1 MSLSDPSAVPD
12 AASVTRNRL
21 VLVVYTSAI
30 FVSALLLFSVQPLFT
45 KMVLPRLGGS
55 PAVWSVAMVF
65 FQSLLLGG
73 YAYAHYLMQLRNRML
88 PVVIHLVLLVVAL
101 LTLPLSIAGGWGEPP
116 TSGYAFWL
124 LGLFAVSIGLP
135 FFALAAN
142 NPLLQAWFVRTG
154 HPNGPDPYFLYASS
168 NIGSFLALLSY
179 PVLLEPMFTLR
190 TQNLIWTGGYGL
202 LIVLIA
208 ACGVLLLRSPVMAVA
223 DVGAEAIDAPAP
235 PWILRARWIF
245 LAAVPSGL
253 LIAVTAHISTDV
265 AAAPLL
271 WVLPLS
277 LYLLTWVLV
286 FQSRPL
292 LPHKWILLLQPLAIA
307 GVIVL
312 LAVGGEQNL
321 LLTLG
326 GHQLCFF
333 VIAMACH
340 GELARTRPA
349 AKYLTGFYVAL
360 SFGGMV
366 GGLFAGLIAPFTFS
380 WIAEYPILLACAA
393 LCRPPGG
400 NERLARWSNW
410 YWPLLAVLAVALIAP
425 TYNTGKVFTWLDTNR
440 VWVIGA
446 VGVLSALLALGLN
459 ANRWKIFATVAVAL
473 ALIRAYPSDDGR
485 VETVRSFF
493 GVHKIVVTS
502 NGQYHVLMHGTT
514 IYGAEKYQNDDGTP
528 VTGRPEPITYYHKD
542 GGIGQAIAA
551 MRERKGGPLRVAV
564 IGLGSGTL
572 ACASEPGETWKF
584 FEIDQTMVDT
594 AKDPKYFTYI
604 SKCEPDMK
612 PVIGDARLTFAKEAA
627 GTLRPD
633 HRRRLF
639 VGCDPDPSRDRGGD
653 GDLQG
658 QAGAA
663 GRCGDACVQPASR
676 TGQRRGRHRRRQRS
690 QELGLQRGYQPRRGI
705 HLLDHGGGLG
715 ARGGRCRQA
724 GVVGPM
730 GTDRSRRQPAGL
742 DRRLLQRARRGVAA
756 AEEGRGVSLKRT
768 IRRLVRNHSRLSLLA
783 ARHDQPETI
792 VKKLALSFMA
802 GAGALLA
809 TSAFA
814 APLSNGLTA
823 LPDSNIE
830 QVRMVC
836 NENGRCWR
844 ERSERRVIV
853 REFLR

>member
-1 MSLSDPSAVPD
+1 MSLPTPP
-12 AASVTRNRL
+12 AADQTSVSRNRL
-21 VLVVYTSAI
+21 ILIVYTAAI
-30 FVSALLLFSVQPLFT
+30 FTSALLLFSVQPLFT

-73 YAYAHYLMQLRNRML
+73 YAYAHYLMQIRNRIV
-88 PVVIHLVLLVVAL
+88 PVAVHLVLLTIAL

-179 PVLLEPMFTLR
+179 PVLLEPIFTLR
-190 TQNLIWTGGYGL
+190 TQNLIWTGLYGVLIL
-202 LIVLIA
+202 LIGS
-208 ACGVLLLRSPVMAVA
+208 CGALLLRSPAIVVVEQND
-223 DVGAEAIDAPAP
+223 DVDAPAP
-235 PWILRARWIF
+235 DWVLRARWIF

-292 LPHKWILLLQPLAIA
+292 LPHKFVLMLQPLAIA

-326 GHQLCFF
+326 GHLLCFF

-349 AKYLTGFYVAL
+349 SKYLTGFYVAL

-366 GGLFAGLIAPFTFS
+366 GGLFAGLIAPYTFS
-380 WIAEYPILLACAA
+380 WIAEYPILVALAV
-393 LCRPPGG
+393 LCRPPAD
-400 NERLARWSNW
+400 ERLSHWSRW
-410 YWPLLAVLAVALIAP
+410 YWLLLAAAAVALIAP
-425 TYNTGKVFTWLDTNR
+425 IYSGGKVFSWLDDHR
-440 VWVIGA
+440 VYVISA
-446 VGVLSALLALGLN
+446 VAIAGMVLAILLKADRAKLAGIVILAL
-459 ANRWKIFATVAVAL
+459 V
-473 ALIRAYPSDDGR
+473 LIRAYPSDDGR

-493 GVHKIVVTS
+493 GVHKIVVTP

-514 IYGAEKYQNDDGTP
+514 IHGAEKFRNDDGSP
-528 VTGRPEPITYYHKD
+528 VTGRPEAITYYHKD

-551 MRERKGGPLRVAV
+551 IRERKGGPIRVAV

-572 ACASEPGETWKF
+572 TCASQPGEDWKF

-594 AKDPKYFTYI
+594 ARDPKYFTFI
-604 SKCEPDMK
+604 QNCEPNLK
-612 PVIGDARLTFAKEAA
+612 PVIGDARLTFAKE
-627 GTLRPD
+627 PD
-633 HRRRLF
+633 GVYDLIIVDAYSSDAIPIHLATEEAMEIYKQKLAPHGAVAMHVSNRHLELSSVVVGIADANDLKSWVYSEDSGRDNEYIFSTSVVVSAREEADVGAIASSDKWALTEAEDHQRVWTDDYSNVLGAVWRRL
-639 VGCDPDPSRDRGGD
+639 RDG
-653 GDLQG
+653 
-658 QAGAA
+658 
-663 GRCGDACVQPASR
+663 
-676 TGQRRGRHRRRQRS
+676 
-690 QELGLQRGYQPRRGI
+690 
-705 HLLDHGGGLG
+705 
-715 ARGGRCRQA
+715 
-724 GVVGPM
+724 
-730 GTDRSRRQPAGL
+730 
-742 DRRLLQRARRGVAA
+742 
-756 AEEGRGVSLKRT
+756 
-768 IRRLVRNHSRLSLLA
+768 
-783 ARHDQPETI
+783 
-792 VKKLALSFMA
+792 
-802 GAGALLA
+802 
-809 TSAFA
+809 
-814 APLSNGLTA
+814 
-823 LPDSNIE
+823 E
-830 QVRMVC
+830 Q
-836 NENGRCWR
+836 
-844 ERSERRVIV
+844 
-853 REFLR
+853 

>member
-1 MSLSDPSAVPD
+1 MSSPDPSVVTDQP
-12 AASVTRNRL
+12 AASRNRL
-21 VLVVYTSAI
+21 VLIAYTSAI

-73 YAYAHYLMQLRNRML
+73 YAYAHYLMQLRNRL
-88 PVVIHLVLLVVAL
+88 IPVVVHLVLLAVAL
-101 LTLPLSIAGGWGEPP
+101 LTLPLAIASGWGEPP

-190 TQNLIWTGGYGL
+190 TQNLIWTSGYGL

-208 ACGVLLLRSPVMAVA
+208 ACGVLLLRSPATAAVDVLA
-223 DVGAEAIDAPAP
+223 DDADAPP
-235 PWILRARWIF
+235 PAWMLRARWIF

-292 LPHKWILLLQPLAIA
+292 LRHTWILMVQPVAIA
-307 GVIVL
+307 GIIVL

-333 VIAMACH
+333 IIAMACH

-360 SFGGMV
+360 SFGGML
-366 GGLFAGLIAPFTFS
+366 GGLFAGLIAPFAFS
-380 WIAEYPILLACAA
+380 WVAEYPILLALAA

-400 NERLARWSNW
+400 NERLPRWSRW
-410 YWPLLAVLAVALIAP
+410 YWPFLAVLAVALIAP
-425 TYNTGKVFTWLDTNR
+425 SWSNGKVMMWLDEYR
-440 VWVIGA
+440 VWMIGA

-459 ANRWKIFATVAVAL
+459 ANRWKIFATVVVAL
-473 ALIRAYPSDDGR
+473 VLIRAYPSDDGR

-493 GVHKIVVTS
+493 GVHKIVVTP

-514 IYGAEKYQNDDGTP
+514 IHGAQKFRNDDGSP

-542 GGIGQAIAA
+542 GGIGQAITAI
-551 MRERKGGPLRVAV
+551 RERKGGPLRVAV

-572 ACASEPGETWKF
+572 TCASEPGETWKF
-584 FEIDQTMVDT
+584 FEIDQSMVDT
-594 AKDPKYFTYI
+594 ARDPKYFTYI
-604 SKCEPDMK
+604 RNCEPDLK
-612 PVIGDARLTFAKEAA
+612 PVIGDARLTFAREPDGIYDLIIVDAYSSDAIPIHLATEEAMA
-627 GTLRPD
+627 IYKDKLAPQGAVLMHVSNRHLELASVVVGIAEENDLKSWVYSEDSNRDNEYIFATEVVISAREEADVGKLASSEQWVLTEADETQRVWTD
-633 HRRRLF
+633 DYSNVLGAVWRRL
-639 VGCDPDPSRDRGGD
+639 RDG
-653 GDLQG
+653 
-658 QAGAA
+658 
-663 GRCGDACVQPASR
+663 
-676 TGQRRGRHRRRQRS
+676 
-690 QELGLQRGYQPRRGI
+690 
-705 HLLDHGGGLG
+705 
-715 ARGGRCRQA
+715 
-724 GVVGPM
+724 
-730 GTDRSRRQPAGL
+730 
-742 DRRLLQRARRGVAA
+742 
-756 AEEGRGVSLKRT
+756 
-768 IRRLVRNHSRLSLLA
+768 
-783 ARHDQPETI
+783 
-792 VKKLALSFMA
+792 
-802 GAGALLA
+802 
-809 TSAFA
+809 
-814 APLSNGLTA
+814 
-823 LPDSNIE
+823 E
-830 QVRMVC
+830 Q
-836 NENGRCWR
+836 
-844 ERSERRVIV
+844 
-853 REFLR
+853 

>member
-1 MSLSDPSAVPD
+1 MTSPDLSAVTD
-12 AASVTRNRL
+12 RTSARRNRL
-21 VLVVYTSAI
+21 VLVVYTAAI

-73 YAYAHYLMQLRNRML
+73 YAYAHYLMQIRNRMI
-88 PVVIHLVLLVVAL
+88 PVAVHLVLLVIAL
-101 LTLPLSIAGGWGEPP
+101 LTLPLSIASGWGEPP

-202 LIVLIA
+202 LIVLIG
-208 ACGVLLLRSPVMAVA
+208 ACGVLLLRSPATAAV
-223 DVGAEAIDAPAP
+223 DTLAEDIDTPAPA
-235 PWILRARWIF
+235 WVLRARWIF

-292 LPHKWILLLQPLAIA
+292 LPHKWMLRLQPLAIA
-307 GVIVL
+307 GVIAL

-366 GGLFAGLIAPFTFS
+366 GGLFAGLIAPFAFS
-380 WIAEYPILLACAA
+380 WVAEYPILLALAA

-400 NERLARWSNW
+400 AERLPRWSGW
-410 YWPLLAVLAVALIAP
+410 YWPFLAVLAVALIAP
-425 TYNTGKVFTWLDTNR
+425 AYSEANILTKLMAWLGEYR
-440 VWVIGA
+440 VWVIGG
-446 VGVLSALLALGLN
+446 VGVLSALLALGFN
-459 ANRWKIFATVAVAL
+459 ANRWKIFATVVVAL
-473 ALIRAYPSDDGR
+473 VLIRAYPSDDGR

-493 GVHKIVVTS
+493 GVHKIVVTPH
-502 NGQYHVLMHGTT
+502 GQYHVLMHGTT
-514 IYGAEKYQNDDGTP
+514 IHGAQKFQNDDGTP

-542 GGIGQAIAA
+542 GGIGQAISAI
-551 MRERKGGPLRVAV
+551 RERKGAPLRVAV

-572 ACASEPGETWKF
+572 TCAAEPGETWKF
-584 FEIDQTMVDT
+584 FEIDQSMVDT
-594 AKDPKYFTYI
+594 ARDPKYFTYI
-604 SKCEPDMK
+604 QNCAPDLK
-612 PVIGDARLTFAKEAA
+612 PVIGDARLTFAREPDGIYDLIIVDAYSSDAIPIHLATEEAMKIYKA
-627 GTLRPD
+627 KLAPQGAVVMHVSNRHLELSSVVVGIAEANDLKSWVYSEDSGRDNEYIFATSVVVSAREEADVGKLASSDQWAETEADENQRVWTD
-633 HRRRLF
+633 DYSNVLGAVWRRL
-639 VGCDPDPSRDRGGD
+639 RDG
-653 GDLQG
+653 
-658 QAGAA
+658 
-663 GRCGDACVQPASR
+663 
-676 TGQRRGRHRRRQRS
+676 
-690 QELGLQRGYQPRRGI
+690 
-705 HLLDHGGGLG
+705 
-715 ARGGRCRQA
+715 
-724 GVVGPM
+724 
-730 GTDRSRRQPAGL
+730 
-742 DRRLLQRARRGVAA
+742 
-756 AEEGRGVSLKRT
+756 
-768 IRRLVRNHSRLSLLA
+768 
-783 ARHDQPETI
+783 
-792 VKKLALSFMA
+792 
-802 GAGALLA
+802 
-809 TSAFA
+809 
-814 APLSNGLTA
+814 
-823 LPDSNIE
+823 E
-830 QVRMVC
+830 Q
-836 NENGRCWR
+836 
-844 ERSERRVIV
+844 
-853 REFLR
+853 

>member
-1 MSLSDPSAVPD
+1 MSSEPSA
-12 AASVTRNRL
+12 SRNRL
-21 VLVVYTSAI
+21 VLVVYTAAI

-73 YAYAHYLMQLRNRML
+73 YAYAHLLMKLNSRVV
-88 PVVIHLVLLVVAL
+88 PVAVHLVLLVVAL
-101 LTLPLSIAGGWGEPP
+101 LTLPLTIRSSWGEPP
-116 TSGYAFWL
+116 TSGYALWL

-154 HPNGPDPYFLYASS
+154 HPSGPDPYFLYASS

-190 TQNLIWTGGYGL
+190 TQNLIWTCGYGL

-208 ACGVLLLRSPVMAVA
+208 GCGVLLLRSPASAAALNMPVDDAN
-223 DVGAEAIDAPAP
+223 APAP
-235 PWILRARWIF
+235 SWGLRARWIF

-292 LPHKWILLLQPLAIA
+292 LPHKWMLLAQPLAIA
-307 GVIVL
+307 GVVIL
-312 LAVGGEQNL
+312 LAFGGEQNL

-333 VIAMACH
+333 IIAMACH

-349 AKYLTGFYVAL
+349 ARYLTGFYVAL

-380 WIAEYPILLACAA
+380 WIAEYPILLALAA

-400 NERLARWSNW
+400 AERLPRWSAW
-410 YWPLLAVLAVALIAP
+410 YWPFLAVLAAALIAP
-425 TYNTGKVFTWLDTNR
+425 SYLTGDVFNWFDDHR

-446 VGVLSALLALGLN
+446 VGVLSALLALALN
-459 ANRWKIFATVAVAL
+459 ANRWKIFATVVVAL
-473 ALIRAYPSDDGR
+473 VVLRAYPSDDGR

-493 GVHKIVVTS
+493 GVHKIVVTP

-514 IYGAEKYQNDDGTP
+514 IHGAEKFKNDDGTP
-528 VTGRPEPITYYHKD
+528 VTGKPEPISYYYKD
-542 GGIGQAIAA
+542 GGIGRAITAIRA
-551 MRERKGGPLRVAV
+551 RKGALLKVAV

-572 ACASEPGETWKF
+572 TCAAVPGEDWRF
-584 FEIDQTMVDT
+584 FEIDQSMVET
-594 AKDPKYFTYI
+594 ARDPKYFTYI
-604 SKCEPDMK
+604 QSCEPNLK
-612 PVIGDARLTFAKEAA
+612 PVIGDARLTFAKE
-627 GTLRPD
+627 PD
-633 HRRRLF
+633 GAYDLIIVDAYSSDAIPIHLATEEAMAIYKEKLAPQGAVVMHVSNRHLELASVVVGIADANDMKSWVYSEDSGRDNEYIFSTSVVVSAREDADVGKLASSDVWIETDANEKQRVWTDDYSNVLGAVYRRL
-639 VGCDPDPSRDRGGD
+639 RDG
-653 GDLQG
+653 
-658 QAGAA
+658 
-663 GRCGDACVQPASR
+663 
-676 TGQRRGRHRRRQRS
+676 
-690 QELGLQRGYQPRRGI
+690 
-705 HLLDHGGGLG
+705 
-715 ARGGRCRQA
+715 
-724 GVVGPM
+724 
-730 GTDRSRRQPAGL
+730 
-742 DRRLLQRARRGVAA
+742 
-756 AEEGRGVSLKRT
+756 
-768 IRRLVRNHSRLSLLA
+768 
-783 ARHDQPETI
+783 
-792 VKKLALSFMA
+792 
-802 GAGALLA
+802 
-809 TSAFA
+809 
-814 APLSNGLTA
+814 
-823 LPDSNIE
+823 E
-830 QVRMVC
+830 Q
-836 NENGRCWR
+836 
-844 ERSERRVIV
+844 
-853 REFLR
+853 

>member
-1 MSLSDPSAVPD
+1 MTSPD
-12 AASVTRNRL
+12 ASVVTGQPAAGRNRL
-21 VLVVYTSAI
+21 GLVGYTAAI
-30 FVSALLLFSVQPLFT
+30 FVSALLLFSLQPLFT
-45 KMVLPRLGGS
+45 RMVLPRLGGS

-73 YAYAHYLMQLRNRML
+73 YAYAHYLMHVQSRLI
-88 PVVIHLVLLVVAL
+88 PVAVHLVLLVTAL
-101 LTLPLSIAGGWGEPP
+101 LTLPLSIASGWGEPP
-116 TSGYAFWL
+116 SSGYAFWL

-142 NPLLQAWFVRTG
+142 NPLLQAWFVRSG
-154 HPNGPDPYFLYASS
+154 HPDGPDPYFLYASS

-202 LIVLIA
+202 LIALIA
-208 ACGVLLLRSPVMAVA
+208 GCGALLLRSPASAAV
-223 DVGAEAIDAPAP
+223 DVLARNSDAPP
-235 PWILRARWIF
+235 PAWMLRARWIF

-292 LPHKWILLLQPLAIA
+292 LPHKWVLMAQPAAIA
-307 GVIVL
+307 GIIVL

-326 GHQLCFF
+326 GHQVCFF

-380 WIAEYPILLACAA
+380 WIAEYPILLALAA

-400 NERLARWSNW
+400 DERFARWSRW
-410 YWPLLAVLAVALIAP
+410 YWPFLAVLAVVLIAP
-425 TYNTGKVFTWLDTNR
+425 VYSDGKLTAAFMGWLDDNR

-459 ANRWKIFATVAVAL
+459 ANRWKIFATVAL
-473 ALIRAYPSDDGR
+473 ALILIRVYPADDGR

-493 GVHKIVVTS
+493 GVHKIVVTP

-514 IYGAEKYQNDDGTP
+514 IHGAQKFNNDDGTP
-528 VTGRPEPITYYHKD
+528 VTGRPEPISYYHKD
-542 GGIGQAIAA
+542 GGIGRAISAV
-551 MRERKGGPLRVAV
+551 RERKGAPLRVAV

-572 ACASEPGETWKF
+572 TCASEPGESWKF
-584 FEIDQTMVDT
+584 FEIDQSMVDT
-594 AKDPKYFTYI
+594 ARGPKYFNYI
-604 SKCEPDMK
+604 QNCEPDLK
-612 PVIGDARLTFAKEAA
+612 PVIGDARLTFAREPDGIYDLIIVDAYSSDAIPIHLATREAMA
-627 GTLRPD
+627 IYKQKLAPQGAVVMHVSNRHLELSSVIVGIAAANDLKSWVYSEDSNRDSEYIFATSVVVCAREEADVGKLASSDVWELTEADKSQRVWTD
-633 HRRRLF
+633 DYSNVLGAVYRRL
-639 VGCDPDPSRDRGGD
+639 RDG
-653 GDLQG
+653 
-658 QAGAA
+658 
-663 GRCGDACVQPASR
+663 
-676 TGQRRGRHRRRQRS
+676 
-690 QELGLQRGYQPRRGI
+690 
-705 HLLDHGGGLG
+705 
-715 ARGGRCRQA
+715 
-724 GVVGPM
+724 
-730 GTDRSRRQPAGL
+730 
-742 DRRLLQRARRGVAA
+742 
-756 AEEGRGVSLKRT
+756 
-768 IRRLVRNHSRLSLLA
+768 
-783 ARHDQPETI
+783 
-792 VKKLALSFMA
+792 
-802 GAGALLA
+802 
-809 TSAFA
+809 
-814 APLSNGLTA
+814 
-823 LPDSNIE
+823 E
-830 QVRMVC
+830 Q
-836 NENGRCWR
+836 
-844 ERSERRVIV
+844 
-853 REFLR
+853 

>member
-1 MSLSDPSAVPD
+1 MTSTDMSVSADQPSE
-12 AASVTRNRL
+12 SRNRL
-21 VLVVYTSAI
+21 VLVVYTAAI

-73 YAYAHYLMQLRNRML
+73 YAYAHFLMQLRNRTL
-88 PVVIHLVLLVVAL
+88 PVAIHLALLAVAM
-101 LTLPLSIAGGWGEPP
+101 LTLPLSIASGWGDPP
-116 TSGYAFWL
+116 TSGYALWL

-190 TQNLIWTGGYGL
+190 TQNLIWAGCYGL

-208 ACGVLLLRSPVMAVA
+208 TCGVLLLRSPAKA
-223 DVGAEAIDAPAP
+223 AELNLAPDDREVPAP
-235 PWILRARWIF
+235 SWILRARWIF

-292 LPHKWILLLQPLAIA
+292 LPHKFMLMLQPLAIM
-307 GVIVL
+307 GVILL
-312 LAVGGEQNL
+312 LAIGGEQNL

-360 SFGGMV
+360 SFGGMI
-366 GGLFAGLIAPFTFS
+366 GGLFTGLIAPFTFS
-380 WIAEYPILLACAA
+380 WVAEYPILVALAV
-393 LCRPPGG
+393 LCRPPAD
-400 NERLARWSNW
+400 ERWPQWTRWF
-410 YWPLLAVLAVALIAP
+410 WPLLAIAAVALIAP
-425 TYNTGKVFTWLDTNR
+425 SYSSGKIFTWLDTNR
-440 VWVIGA
+440 VYVVGA
-446 VGVLSALLALGLN
+446 VAVLSMILAILLKADRWKLTAVVTLAL
-459 ANRWKIFATVAVAL
+459 V
-473 ALIRAYPSDDGR
+473 LIRMYPPDEGR

-493 GVHKIVVTS
+493 GVHKIVVTP

-514 IYGAEKYQNDDGTP
+514 IHGAEKFKNDDGTP
-528 VTGRPEPITYYHKD
+528 VTGQPEPITYYYRD
-542 GGIGQAIAA
+542 GGIGQAIRAI
-551 MRERKGGPLRVAV
+551 RERKGAPLRVAV

-572 ACASEPGETWKF
+572 ACASEPGEEWKY

-594 AKDPKYFTYI
+594 ARDPKYFTYI
-604 SKCEPDMK
+604 QVCEPNMQ
-612 PVIGDARLTFAKEAA
+612 PVIGDARLTFAREPDGVYDLIIVDAYSSDAIPVHLATEEAMEIYKSKLA
-627 GTLRPD
+627 PQGAVVMHVSNRHLE
-633 HRRRLF
+633 LSSVV
-639 VGCDPDPSRDRGGD
+639 VGIADANDLKSWVYSEDSGRDSEYIFSTSVVVSAREETDVGK
-653 GDLQG
+653 L
-658 QAGAA
+658 
-663 GRCGDACVQPASR
+663 ASSEQWALTEAR
-676 TGQRRGRHRRRQRS
+676 ENQRVWTDDYS
-690 QELGLQRGYQPRRGI
+690 NV
-705 HLLDHGGGLG
+705 LG
-715 ARGGRCRQA
+715 A
-724 GVVGPM
+724 VW
-730 GTDRSRRQPAGL
+730 RRFRKG
-742 DRRLLQRARRGVAA
+742 
-756 AEEGRGVSLKRT
+756 EE
-768 IRRLVRNHSRLSLLA
+768 
-783 ARHDQPETI
+783 
-792 VKKLALSFMA
+792 
-802 GAGALLA
+802 
-809 TSAFA
+809 
-814 APLSNGLTA
+814 
-823 LPDSNIE
+823 
-830 QVRMVC
+830 
-836 NENGRCWR
+836 
-844 ERSERRVIV
+844 
-853 REFLR
+853 